1 MGHRVKKCK
10 RYMMRD
16 KRWKDVD
23 YPGKMNNG
31 ETNNIGNAGCGP
43 CACAAIVASHP
54 NHRNVTPETTAKWI
68 LKHEGIGRGEYG
80 TPWPKLVS
88 CMKHYGFTAKR
99 YTKVSEFLSAMNKK
113 QNNCAILHFTKGSRN
128 NYHWAIS
135 GHYVACSGIK
145 EENGKH
151 YLYVLDSS
159 YKYDHEGWYCYEDT
173 MKGLLDYAI
182 LCRTDKVKGTEVK
195 DIKGIIFGWPCPGHK
210 ITSKYG
216 PRGGGWHQGVDIGA
230 PSGSKIVAAADGKV
244 VWPSPKTSSARGNQV
259 LLYHGK
265 TPKGKDIYT
274 RYQHN
279 SKNCVSVGDVVKRGD
294 KIAEVG
300 STGFS
305 TGPHLH
311 FEVMI
316 GGKKSENIKTGPQN
330 DVNPEKFIKY
340 GKLVTIDGVVMDDDD
355 TGGGG
360 GEGEGSG
367 TGQGLAVSPEQ
378 LYSSNN
384 YEYVIKGDN
393 NKKSP
398 QQLLR
403 ENIQKIYDEIKTSYE
418 QNKKDRE
425 EETKNFFKNILDT
438 ILKLLGET
446 ITISDNAAPIK
457 SSTMKSGSSGK
468 KSVLPVVSTLV
479 EAPYFEVSIG
489 GVTFGSTKKRKI
501 PNYVKS
507 ITVEKTNASV
517 SEYTIQLIHQ
527 IRVGD
532 NPNYIDSALSAEGF
546 NKIQLKYGNA
556 NTGQIFSDNEALIV
570 EVVENFDFT
579 NCNIIYNIKA
589 VSTSATSVSSK
600 RDYPA
605 YNGKPSKKIK
615 QLLWDDLSSGLLDA
629 FPGMKNKLLIESKN
643 FIPTN
648 DASVSIGAVQNI
660 SPIEYV
666 SLLTGMMV
674 NELYANNETSQS
686 MYVLTVND
694 SSNGN
699 QFKIT
704 EVKSTSSTTAPFMYE
719 VNVGYPDDNF
729 VIDFQV
735 NNNFAWSVVYEG
747 SRSIP
752 RYDYSINGSGGLD
765 VTKIPSYYK
774 NEDNAVGEKTLWS
787 SLTRYPIEATLIV
800 RGLLQDSLLMQ
811 YVRVNQY
818 LYGAKRINSGMY
830 IVLGQIDSI
839 GNGVYSTALKLMRV
853 AGDNEYITL
862 DGRKRV

>member
-1 MGHRVKKCK
+1 MGHRVK
-10 RYMMRD
+10 
-16 KRWKDVD
+16 
-23 YPGKMNNG
+23 
-31 ETNNIGNAGCGP
+31 
-43 CACAAIVASHP
+43 
-54 NHRNVTPETTAKWI
+54 
-68 LKHEGIGRGEYG
+68 
-80 TPWPKLVS
+80 
-88 CMKHYGFTAKR
+88 
-99 YTKVSEFLSAMNKK
+99 
-113 QNNCAILHFTKGSRN
+113 NC
-128 NYHWAIS
+128 
-135 GHYVACSGIK
+135 
-145 EENGKH
+145 
-151 YLYVLDSS
+151 
-159 YKYDHEGWYCYEDT
+159 
-173 MKGLLDYAI
+173 
-182 LCRTDKVKGTEVK
+182 
-195 DIKGIIFGWPCPGHK
+195 KGIVFGWPCPGHK

-216 PRGGGWHQGVDIGA
+216 PRGGAWHQGVDIGA
-230 PSGSKIVAAADGKV
+230 PAGSKIVAAADGKV

-279 SKNCVSVGDVVKRGD
+279 SKNCVSVGDKVKRGD

-300 STGFS
+300 NTGFS
-305 TGPHLH
+305 FDNHLH

-316 GGKKSENIKTGPQN
+316 GGKKSENVGPPGGPQN

-340 GKLVTIDGVVMDDDD
+340 GKLVTIDGVIMDDDG
-355 TGGGG
+355 TGSGGDG
-360 GEGEGSG
+360 GEGSG

-393 NKKSP
+393 NQKSP

-418 QNKKDRE
+418 QNKTDRE
-425 EETKNFFKNILDT
+425 NETKNFFKNILDAV
-438 ILKLLGET
+438 LKLLGNT
-446 ITISDNAAPIK
+446 ITISDHAAPIK
-457 SSTMKSGSSGK
+457 SSTMKSGSSNK

-489 GVTFGSTKKRKI
+489 GVKFGSTNKKKV

-532 NPNYIDSALSAEGF
+532 NPNYIDSALSTEGF
-546 NKIQLKYGNA
+546 NKIQIKYGNA

-600 RDYPA
+600 RNYPK
-605 YNGKPSKKIK
+605 YTGQPSKKIK
-615 QLLWDDLSSGLLDA
+615 QVLYDSSSGLLNA
-629 FPGMKNKLLIESKN
+629 FPGMKNKTWVESKN
-643 FIPTN
+643 LIPTN
-648 DASVSIGAVQNI
+648 DAVVTVGAVENV
-660 SPIEYV
+660 SPIEYI
-666 SLLTGMMV
+666 SLLCAMMV
-674 NELYANNETSQS
+674 NSADKNKETASS
-686 MYVLTVND
+686 IYVLTVND
-694 SSNGN
+694 SPSGS

-704 EVKSTSSTTAPFMYE
+704 EVKTVSSTTAPFMYE

-729 VIDFQV
+729 VLDFQLH
-735 NNNFAWSVVYEG
+735 NNFAYSVIYEG
-747 SRSIP
+747 SKSIP
-752 RYDYSINGSGGLD
+752 RYDYSINASGGIE
-765 VTKIPSYYK
+765 VGKIPSYYK
-774 NEDNAVGEKTLWS
+774 NEDDAVGEKTLWS

-830 IVLGQIDSI
+830 IVLGQVDSI
-839 GNGVYSTALKLMRV
+839 GNGVYNTALKLLRV
-853 AGDNEYITL
+853 AGDNEYINL
-862 DGRKRV
+862 DGTKRV